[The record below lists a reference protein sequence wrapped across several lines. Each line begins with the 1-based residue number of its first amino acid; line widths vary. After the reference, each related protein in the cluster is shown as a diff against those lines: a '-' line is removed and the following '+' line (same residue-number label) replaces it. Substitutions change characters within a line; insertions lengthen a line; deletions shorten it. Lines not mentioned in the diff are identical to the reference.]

1 MATKKQSRSS
11 DSGSGR
17 RRVLVTFKPKDRRN
31 TQDADKT
38 ELFMSAVDS
47 SFEVVPAT
55 AMGALPP
62 SAPVVYD
69 VNEYRAPILVVDLTS
84 DQVQAL
90 EAADDVALV
99 EEDGPV
105 YAFGHQLAV
114 EGEPSLDEETIP
126 SGVNLI
132 KGPPAWPCSE
142 GKAIKVAVL
151 DTGIDYT
158 HPDLAI
164 NYRGGES
171 FVDGETDP
179 MDYNGHGTH
188 CAGTIAAAFTG
199 SGVVGVAP
207 GAYLYAVKVLSRSGS
222 GAWSNLIA
230 GIDHAVNVRQ
240 AHILSMSLG
249 AQSAP
254 SAVQAM
260 CDMAW
265 EKGALLVAAAGNAGG
280 PVGAPALFDSV
291 LAVSAIDDSGAL
303 ASFSNRG
310 PEVEL
315 CAPGVQVL
323 STAPGGGYRRLN
335 GTSMACPHVAG
346 AAAVAW
352 GAHRWGTNAE
362 IRALLAWRADLMGR
376 TGRTDEFGWGRVDA
390 EAAACEL
397 ERPPLA

>member
-1 MATKKQSRSS
+1 MTY
-11 DSGSGR
+11 
-17 RRVLVTFKPKDRRN
+17 KPKDQRSTR
-31 TQDADKT
+31 DADKT
-38 ELFMSAVDS
+38 ELFLS
-47 SFEVVPAT
+47 SVGAPFEVVPAR

-62 SAPVVYD
+62 DAPVVYD
-69 VNEYRAPILVVDLTS
+69 IDEYRAPVLVADLTAE
-84 DQVQAL
+84 QVAAL
-90 EAADDVALV
+90 EAADDVASV
-99 EEDGPV
+99 EPDGPI
-105 YAFGHQLAV
+105 YAYGPRLAV

-151 DTGIDYT
+151 DTGIDYA

-171 FVDGETDP
+171 FVEGETDP

-188 CAGTIAAAFTG
+188 CAGTIGAAFTG

-207 GAYLYAVKVLSRSGS
+207 SAYLYAVKVLSRSGS

-230 GIDHAVNVRQ
+230 GIDHAVNVIEAR
-240 AHILSMSLG
+240 ILSMSLG
-249 AQSAP
+249 APSAP
-254 SAVQAM
+254 SAVEAM

-265 EKGALLVAAAGNAGG
+265 EKGALLVAAAGNEGG
-280 PVGAPALFDSV
+280 PVGAPAFFDSV
-291 LAVSAIDDSGAL
+291 LAVSAVDDTGAL

-310 PEVEL
+310 PEIEL

-323 STAPGGGYRRLN
+323 SCSPGGGYRRLS

-352 GAHRWGTNAE
+352 GAHRWAINTE
-362 IRALLAWRADLMGR
+362 LRQLLTWRADLMGR
-376 TGRTDEFGWGRVDA
+376 IGRSDEFGFGRVDA

-397 ERPPLA
+397 ERPPVE